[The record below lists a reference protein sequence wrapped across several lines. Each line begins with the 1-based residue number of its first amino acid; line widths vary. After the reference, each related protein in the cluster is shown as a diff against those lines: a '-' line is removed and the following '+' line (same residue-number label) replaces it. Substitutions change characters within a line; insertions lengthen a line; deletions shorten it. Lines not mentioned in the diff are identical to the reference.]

1 MLRWLFGKPLK
12 LQGTEF
18 FFYMHYVYDLPESK
32 AMSLGFFEGTAAHF
46 VK

>member
-12 LQGTEF
+12 LQGTEL
-18 FFYMHYVYDLPESK
+18 FFYTHYVYDLPESK
-32 AMSLGFFEGTAAHF
+32 DMSLEFFEGTAAHS